1 MILYNLNGLHTNKTV
16 HESSANFILSFQSFC
31 SGFYGRLPL
40 ERLARPELRPRAPP
54 RPENMLH
61 TIERRGTSSLG
72 SRPDLLTGETRYPAS
87 MGHVIRRK
95 WPDKD

>member
-1 MILYNLNGLHTNKTV
+1 
-16 HESSANFILSFQSFC
+16 
-31 SGFYGRLPL
+31 
-40 ERLARPELRPRAPP
+40 
-54 RPENMLH
+54 MLH
-61 TIERRGTSSLG
+61 TIERRGPSSLG